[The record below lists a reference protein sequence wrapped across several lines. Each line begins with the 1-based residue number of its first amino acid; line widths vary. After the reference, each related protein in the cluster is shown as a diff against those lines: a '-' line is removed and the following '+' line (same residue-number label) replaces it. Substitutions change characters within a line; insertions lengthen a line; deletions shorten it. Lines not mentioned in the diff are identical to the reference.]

1 MKSDF
6 GQKLSENT
14 GIRELMDD
22 LDRAL
27 HGAADLRLLGGG
39 NPARIPE
46 IETLLRAAMGDLLA
60 DGDRFER
67 MVGAYDG
74 PRGSLEFQSAMAAL
88 LSREC
93 GGRLGPENIAVT
105 NGSQNAFF
113 LLLNLLAGARAGA
126 PARRILL
133 PASPEYIGYADAG
146 ANADFFV
153 AARPDI
159 ALLPERRF
167 KYRLNFERIR
177 QAAVER
183 GPIAALLC
191 SRPCNPS
198 GNLIRGAELEG
209 LHDLARELAVPLIL
223 DQAYGQPFPGIT
235 FVDDACAL
243 APETIL
249 CLSLSKF
256 GLPGL
261 RTGVVAGPPE
271 IIDALQSMAAI
282 TNLAAGSAG
291 PALALA
297 LMRRHDL
304 AELSRRILQPYYR
317 ARVERAAGLF
327 LDATADLPGVR
338 LHVNEGAFFL
348 WVWCEG
354 LPIDSRELYERI
366 KARGT
371 LVVPGGYFFPGLA
384 ENWPHRNE
392 CLRLSVARDP
402 AEIEAGIATI
412 AAEIRR
418 AYHERRAAPPS
429 AQPPGSR

>member
-6 GQKLSENT
+6 GRKLSENT

-27 HGAADLRLLGGG
+27 SGAEGLCLLGGG

-46 IETLLRAAMGDLLA
+46 IDALLRAAMGDLLA

-74 PRGSLEFQSAMAAL
+74 PRGSLEFQTAMAAL
-88 LSREC
+88 LAREC
-93 GGRLGPENIAVT
+93 GDRLGPENIAVT

-113 LLLNLLAGARAGA
+113 LLLNLLAGPRAGE
-126 PARRILL
+126 PTRRILL

-146 ANADFFV
+146 ASGDFFV
-153 AARPDI
+153 ASRPDI
-159 ALLPERRF
+159 ELLPERRF

-177 QAAVER
+177 QAVAER

-198 GNLIRGAELEG
+198 GNLIRGAELSG
-209 LHDLARELAVPLIL
+209 LRALAHELAVPLIL

-235 FVDDACAL
+235 FADDACAWT
-243 APETIL
+243 PETIL

-256 GLPGL
+256 GMPGL

-297 LMRRHDL
+297 LMRRYDL
-304 AELSRRILQPYYR
+304 AELSRSILQPYYR
-317 ARVERAAGLF
+317 ARVERSAQLF
-327 LDATADLPGVR
+327 LEATADLPGVR

-354 LPIDSRELYERI
+354 LPIGSHELYKRI

-371 LVVPGGYFFPGLA
+371 LIVPGAYFFPGLA
-384 ENWPHRNE
+384 EDWSHRDE

-402 AEIEAGIATI
+402 AEIEAGLATI

-418 AYHERRAAPPS
+418 AYQAGTRRRP
-429 AQPPGSR
+429 

>member
-27 HGAADLRLLGGG
+27 HGAANLNLLGGG

-67 MVGAYDG
+67 MTGAYDG
-74 PRGSLEFQSAMAAL
+74 PRGSLEFQTAMADL

-93 GGRLGPENIAVT
+93 GAKLGPENIAVT

-113 LLLNLLAGARAGA
+113 LLLNLLAGPRAGA
-126 PARRILL
+126 NARRILL

-146 ANADFFV
+146 ASADFF
-153 AARPDI
+153 AAAQPDI
-159 ALLPERRF
+159 DRLPERRF
-167 KYRLNFERIR
+167 RYRLNFERIR
-177 QAAVER
+177 AVAAER

-198 GNLIRGAELEG
+198 GNLIRGAELDG
-209 LHDLARELAVPLIL
+209 LRNLARELSAPLIL
-223 DQAYGQPFPGIT
+223 DQAYGEPFPGVT
-235 FVDDACAL
+235 FVDDACAWT
-243 APETIL
+243 PDTIL

-256 GLPGL
+256 GMPGL

-304 AELSRRILQPYYR
+304 AELSRRILRPYYR
-317 ARVERAAGLF
+317 DRVERAAELF
-327 LDATADLPGVR
+327 LSATADLPNVQ
-338 LHVNEGAFFL
+338 LHVSEGAFFL

-354 LPIDSRELYERI
+354 LPIGSRELYERI
-366 KARGT
+366 KSRGT
-371 LVVPGGYFFPGLA
+371 LVVPGAYFFPGL
-384 ENWPHRNE
+384 EQNWTHRNE
-392 CLRLSVARDP
+392 CLRLSVAREP
-402 AEIEAGIATI
+402 AEIEAGLATI
-412 AAEIRR
+412 AGEIRR
-418 AYHERRAAPPS
+418 AYGEGKRGALMSQPPERR
-429 AQPPGSR
+429 